1 MTEPAGNN
9 KWWNTHIDLLVLV
22 FLKNTKMILAK
33 VVFEVVFYFEIL
45 WQRGRGAQK
54 IVSAGH
60 EDSVIDD
67 LISLSELI

>member
-1 MTEPAGNN
+1 
-9 KWWNTHIDLLVLV
+9 
-22 FLKNTKMILAK
+22 MILAK

-67 LISLSELI
+67 LISLASHN

>member
-1 MTEPAGNN
+1 
-9 KWWNTHIDLLVLV
+9 
-22 FLKNTKMILAK
+22 MILAK

-45 WQRGRGAQK
+45 WQQGRGAQK

-67 LISLSELI
+67 LISLS

>member
-1 MTEPAGNN
+1 MMKLSYRPLG
-9 KWWNTHIDLLVLV
+9 LSVLK
-22 FLKNTKMILAK
+22 KNTKMILAK

-67 LISLSELI
+67 LISLS